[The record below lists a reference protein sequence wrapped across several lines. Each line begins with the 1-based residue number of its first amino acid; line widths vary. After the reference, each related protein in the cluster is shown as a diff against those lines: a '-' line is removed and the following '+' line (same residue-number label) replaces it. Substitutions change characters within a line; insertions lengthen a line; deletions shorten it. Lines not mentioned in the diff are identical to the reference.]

1 MQYYDISQYIGELIS
16 TFSNAPYSMY
26 SPSPS
31 TCTGTNQTSHDGH
44 LQLEETGLEDIIPHH
59 FLLAMVGV
67 ISRPYHATLKGS
79 AELGGLATLAVTTT
93 EC

>member
-1 MQYYDISQYIGELIS
+1 MQYYDIC
-16 TFSNAPYSMY
+16 TFSNTAYGMY

-31 TCTGTNQTSHDGH
+31 TCTGTSPASHDGH
-44 LQLEETGLEDIIPHH
+44 LQPEETGLEDIIPPHH
-59 FLLAMVGV
+59 FLALAMVGV

>member
-1 MQYYDISQYIGELIS
+1 MPPI
-16 TFSNAPYSMY
+16 A
-26 SPSPS
+26 
-31 TCTGTNQTSHDGH
+31 CTLHHPLPARGTNPTSHDGH
-44 LQLEETGLEDIIPHH
+44 LQLEETGLEGIIPTHH
-59 FLLAMVGV
+59 FLALAMVGV